1 MATRKPRS
9 KTRRKASTRAAAK
22 PPRIRRVR
30 PAEKKAAAAKKRS
43 ATKRAP
49 LKRRRAAPRV
59 ARPVRAVAPVRRVLG
74 TLRFGA
80 VGADVFRLQE
90 RLAELGFAPGR
101 IDGEFGA
108 GTEAAVAAFQ
118 RSEGLL
124 VDGVAGPRTLAALG
138 LTDDARLPSCLE
150 DVSVQLVSRMCLGA
164 PLGNIK
170 TYLPPLLAALQEAEL
185 VDKPMALMA
194 IATIRAESR
203 GFAPIDEYRSRYNT
217 SPAAASPFFDLYD
230 NRRDI
235 GNQGPP
241 DGARFKGRGFVQL
254 TGRANY
260 ERYSKLLG
268 LGDRLLREP
277 ELANDPAIAARILA
291 RFLKDRELRIK
302 QALLEENLALARRYV
317 NGGRHGLD
325 VFSAAYRT
333 GSELLA

>member
-1 MATRKPRS
+1 
-9 KTRRKASTRAAAK
+9 
-22 PPRIRRVR
+22 VR

-194 IATIRAESR
+194 IATIRAESG

>member
-30 PAEKKAAAAKKRS
+30 PATKTTAVAKKRS

-49 LKRRRAAPRV
+49 LKGRRAIPRA
-59 ARPVRAVAPVRRVLG
+59 ARPVRAAAPARRVLG

-90 RLAELGFAPGR
+90 RLAEL
-101 IDGEFGA
+101 EFGA
-108 GTEAAVAAFQ
+108 GTEAAIAAFQ

-124 VDGVAGPRTLAALG
+124 VDGVAGPRTLAALR

-150 DVSVQLVSRMCLGA
+150 DVSVQLVCRMCPGA
-164 PLGNIK
+164 PLGNVK

-194 IATIRAESR
+194 IATIRAESG

-217 SPAAASPFFDLYD
+217 SPGAASPYFDLYD
-230 NRRDI
+230 RRRDI
-235 GNQGPP
+235 GNQGAP
-241 DGARFKGRGFVQL
+241 DGARYKGRGFVQL

-268 LGDRLLREP
+268 LGDRLLR
-277 ELANDPAIAARILA
+277 
-291 RFLKDRELRIK
+291 
-302 QALLEENLALARRYV
+302 
-317 NGGRHGLD
+317 
-325 VFSAAYRT
+325 
-333 GSELLA
+333 